1 MIKEATLEKDVDK
14 SSKAKNIIA
23 YAKQQIDNYKGNNA
37 VVKLT
42 TMFHNNAIQVGFTD
56 LDIIFINYDPKTG
69 NSAEAKYPKDGKGKT
84 TLYVY
89 NSNIQ
94 TKPKLI
100 VDFDFNAVYHELVHY
115 LDAKQ
120 ARAAGKAIPSAASA
134 LKANYNTN
142 SDLFGT
148 QKQIQY
154 GDYLNTPIEFNAHFF
169 HRTMPSI
176 LRFVEHINE
185 LPKTFD
191 EFKSEILKVKD
202 VREFFGYLNDD
213 NKKRF
218 LKRIGS
224 YYTSL
229 KSENVTSGD
238 GNIDDIKINNTTQNW
253 IGKFKNLLKLKENQI
268 FIQNNTM
275 KTEALKTLVKKIL
288 IEAKN
293 KKNPSRPGA
302 FKKIADKASKKY
314 GSKEAGNR
322 VAGSVKKK
330 IAKKSVKENKIA
342 RSDMGSF
349 FMVNLPGKDSV
360 MENILTKTNL
370 QEFAKKIQSGED
382 MSKCVGVYKNEGMA
396 RRLAEEL
403 FNHKCDVLGEMKE
416 AEITKKLEEVEN
428 MKALM
433 GATQQYYKLKPN
445 LDPKLSEG
453 KIGDLQSQLEG
464 LEKELNELNI
474 QKQGIEESR
483 NGKKKK

>member
-1 MIKEATLEKDVDK
+1 MVKEATLEKDINKDAQ
-14 SSKAKNIIA
+14 AKNIIA
-23 YAKQQIDNYKGNNA
+23 YAKTQIDNYRGNNA

-42 TMFHNNAIQVGFTD
+42 TMYHNNAIQVGFTD
-56 LDIIFINYDPKTG
+56 LDIVFINYDPKTG
-69 NSAEAKYPKDGKGKT
+69 NVAEAKYPKDGKGKA

-89 NSNIQ
+89 NSDIQ
-94 TKPKLI
+94 TKPKLT
-100 VDFDFNAVYHELVHY
+100 VNFDNNAVYHELVHY

-120 ARAAGKAIPSAASA
+120 ARSAGKAIPSAASA

-169 HRTMPSI
+169 HRTMPVISSFI
-176 LRFVEHINE
+176 GNIRE
-185 LPKTFD
+185 LPQTFD
-191 EFKSEILKVKD
+191 EFKSEILKVKE
-202 VREFFGYLNDD
+202 VKEFFSYLNDD

-229 KSENVTSGD
+229 KSDNVVAGD
-238 GNIDDIKINNTTQNW
+238 GNIDDIKLNHTTQNW
-253 IGKFKNLLKLKENQI
+253 IGRVKNLLKLKENQI

-293 KKNPSRPGA
+293 KQKPGA
-302 FKKIADKASKKY
+302 FKKIAAKASKKY

-322 VAGSVKKK
+322 VAGAIKKK
-330 IAKKSVKENKIA
+330 VAKKSVKENKIA

-349 FMVNLPGKDSV
+349 FMVNLPGKDSM
-360 MENILTKTNL
+360 MENILSKTNL
-370 QEFAKKIQSGED
+370 QEFAKKIQNGED

-403 FNHKCDVLGEMKE
+403 FNHKCDVLSEMKE
-416 AEITKKLEEVEN
+416 SEITKKLEEVEN
-428 MKALM
+428 LKALM

-464 LEKELNELNI
+464 LEKELNELNT
-474 QKQGIEESR
+474 QKQSIEESR
-483 NGKKKK
+483 NGKKKKK